1 MSVTAVG
8 KGYPKEQ
15 RTSHLSLSLTV
26 LLPSF
31 NFRFLP
37 LSCVTI
43 LAWLIRSI
51 SAPTGLQYFVTTDD
65 ENTELTS
72 KQKYSP
78 GSVNESY
85 KHQAEALE
93 SQYCSSL
100 STTWEKS
107 KKCTHLLW
115 FQWLLSVDKRTST
128 LAVECIEF
136 NSLEA
141 AHSHSINSICRQRTA
156 GVSEWQNI
164 HVSAAAHCRN
174 TIFVCFFFIFPD
186 ATGRNAH
193 PYSIKVMQFI
203 FSYKHSKRHLQ
214 ILLVTQTLSVAYKRT
229 IQSS

>member
-1 MSVTAVG
+1 M
-8 KGYPKEQ
+8 
-15 RTSHLSLSLTV
+15 
-26 LLPSF
+26 
-31 NFRFLP
+31 
-37 LSCVTI
+37 
-43 LAWLIRSI
+43 
-51 SAPTGLQYFVTTDD
+51 
-65 ENTELTS
+65 
-72 KQKYSP
+72 KYSP

-85 KHQAEALE
+85 KHQAEAAE

-174 TIFVCFFFIFPD
+174 TIFVCFFYISW
-186 ATGRNAH
+186 RNREECT
-193 PYSIKVMQFI
+193 SIQYK
-203 FSYKHSKRHLQ
+203 SYAIHFFL
-214 ILLVTQTLSVAYKRT
+214 QTLKKTFANT
-229 IQSS
+229 ISDSNPQCCL